1 MIRIFCSIVFLAISP
16 IANATFGLGT
26 CCSGVI
32 CGIIPCDNEC
42 SGAALTSWGASM
54 SSGLDTAAASFN
66 EMTDKT
72 VMTGEGMAEFYTS
85 STANITEYSVEL
97 LAGLDALVDK
107 IDLSILKKQKS
118 LEAMIDSIN
127 AAFFRAYSLT
137 AKVKEILNND
147 ARYGE
152 LSQSQTSLELINEGE
167 VRNEYDVANQEYAAN
182 LMTYVSQVEELE
194 GDSKE
199 NSWSQTFAEGVN
211 DDSFTLSGI
220 AEGHEPLSIDAKSI
234 ASKLA
239 IVATG
244 RSKVLS
250 ILGLAKVLALKKS
263 PSDTLNSSTAEM
275 NFSDSTSGLIY
286 IDNLDSLSQNSKYGV
301 QRELTVSKGI
311 KTKQLNDYLAL
322 MRSTNVSLAGKAQ

>member
-1 MIRIFCSIVFLAISP
+1 
-16 IANATFGLGT
+16 
-26 CCSGVI
+26 
-32 CGIIPCDNEC
+32 
-42 SGAALTSWGASM
+42 M
-54 SSGLDTAAASFN
+54 SSGLDTAATSFN

-72 VMTGEGMAEFYTS
+72 VLTGEGMAEFYTS

-107 IDLSILKKQKS
+107 IDFSILIKQKS

-127 AAFFRAYSLT
+127 TAFFRAYSLT

-147 ARYGE
+147 SRYGE
-152 LSQSQTSLELINEGE
+152 LSQSQTSLELINESE
-167 VRNEYDVANQEYAAN
+167 VRNEYDVANQAYAAN

-199 NSWSQTFAEGVN
+199 NSWSRTFTEGVN
-211 DDSFTLSGI
+211 DDSFTLSRI

-239 IVATG
+239 TVATG

-263 PSDTLNSSTAEM
+263 PSDILNSSTAEM
-275 NFSDSTSGLIY
+275 SFSDSTSGLIN
-286 IDNLDSLSQNSKYGV
+286 IDILDSLSQNSKYGV

-322 MRSTNVSLAGKAQ
+322 MRSTNVSLAGKVE